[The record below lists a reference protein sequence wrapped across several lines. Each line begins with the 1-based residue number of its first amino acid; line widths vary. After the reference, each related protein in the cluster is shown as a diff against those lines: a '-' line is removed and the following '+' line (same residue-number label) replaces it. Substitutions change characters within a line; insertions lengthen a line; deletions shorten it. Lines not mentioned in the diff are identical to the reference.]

1 MGVKEKAS
9 GEDYL
14 RTCENTNFSQV
25 AMCRITRQR
34 YKPRLSAAFSRNA
47 PARRTYRSS
56 DFVVL

>member
-1 MGVKEKAS
+1 MGVNGNVDE
-9 GEDYL
+9 GDYQ